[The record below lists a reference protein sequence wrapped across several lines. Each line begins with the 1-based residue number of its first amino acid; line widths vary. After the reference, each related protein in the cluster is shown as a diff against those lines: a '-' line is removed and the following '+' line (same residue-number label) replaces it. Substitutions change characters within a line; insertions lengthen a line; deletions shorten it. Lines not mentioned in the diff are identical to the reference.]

1 MTRDAIEPTY
11 NSPRARWLDLALVLA
26 ALGLGTYLVST
37 AGGPTSEEI
46 LARENNLFAAFS
58 PETIRSITLQGEQ
71 HSVKLRKV
79 PDEADPH
86 LFFLGENGRMPADP
100 AVIEELLSTLEYAT
114 WRRTLP
120 EESSLDLAKLGFESP
135 RLELSINAGARSYRL
150 LLGKP
155 AEFPHQSLYARVQ
168 DESGQ
173 VVTGV
178 VDQKLLSKLR
188 RGEQEFRGN
197 ALFLYGRSETSALT
211 IERNETQLQLRADSL
226 GFLTEQSTE
235 EDVTKIRAERDLS
248 DLIFYQMARA
258 SISTFV
264 DPVTAKSLIAD
275 DSNAISVIQ
284 ESHDAP
290 PVSVQFG
297 GRCPDDHLATVALR
311 TAPDVVAGCVTRT
324 ILTAFRISSEAIQDR
339 SAAPLN
345 PDEIDHVVIREKAP
359 HAKRESKLDL
369 IRSEDAFRL
378 LSHDSERVDLAA
390 GQEFLEVLSTGVL
403 ELVDS
408 PPKDLKRSGEIVIKG
423 QSLPTGAESLD
434 FLPKGNQED
443 PLVQELHL
451 ELYRDSSASAASPL
465 WVHRLDD
472 GAWLKVPKPLDWAF
486 SPNDAWAKDRHLLHV
501 ERDDILEVTVRSPNG
516 WTQTLDVKE
525 NLVKNG
531 ETVPADPLLSR
542 RLLDELSHLEAVRFV
557 SADSSREQAQME
569 ITFSARANAQ
579 ADEKEVIEHKLW
591 IGRRTRGG
599 YLAWSNFA
607 EGTFVVGLPSRSI
620 FNAPWGSR
628 ADLQIDVASITQLT
642 ARADD
647 RTYLFERQGE
657 SLRPNGGAAV
667 EDMVAPLEEAIRG
680 LEVIA
685 RVTHHPD
692 ALSLRRGNPQVSLKL
707 ELDSGKKFTVHI
719 GSPSEWQ
726 GMNVHVAWREG
737 EDANFVI
744 GKGSLD
750 ELLALL

>member
-1 MTRDAIEPTY
+1 MTRDATEPPH
-11 NSPRARWLDLALVLA
+11 SSARPRWLDLALVLA

-58 PETIRSITLQGEQ
+58 PETIRSITLRGGQ

-86 LFFLGENGRMPADP
+86 LFFLGESGHMPADP
-100 AVIEELLSTLEYAT
+100 AVIEEVLSTLEYAT

-120 EESSLDLAKLGFESP
+120 EEGARDLAKLGFESP

-155 AEFPHQSLYARVQ
+155 AEFPDQSLYARVQ
-168 DESGQ
+168 NESGQ
-173 VVTGV
+173 AVTGV
-178 VDQKLLSKLR
+178 VDDKLLDKLL

-197 ALFLYGRSETSALT
+197 ALFLYGRSETSALA
-211 IERNETQLQLRADSL
+211 IEQNETHLQLRADSL
-226 GFLTEQSTE
+226 GFLTEQSS
-235 EDVTKIRAERDLS
+235 EDGLEKIRAKRELS
-248 DLIFYQMARA
+248 DLIFFQMARA
-258 SISTFV
+258 SISTFI
-264 DPVTAKSLIAD
+264 DPTTAKSLIAD
-275 DSNAISVIQ
+275 DANAITVIQ

-290 PVSVQFG
+290 RVSVRFG
-297 GRCPDDHLATVALR
+297 GRCPNDKLSTVAMR
-311 TAPDVVAGCVTRT
+311 TAPDVVSGCVTRT
-324 ILTAFRISSEAIQDR
+324 ILPALRISSEAIRDR

-345 PDEIDHVVIREKAP
+345 PDEIDHVVIREKTP

-369 IRSEDAFRL
+369 IRSEDAFSL
-378 LSHDSERVDLAA
+378 LSHDSERVELAA

-403 ELVDS
+403 DLVDS

-423 QSLPTGAESLD
+423 QSLPTGAQSLD
-434 FLPKGNQED
+434 FVPNGNQQD

-451 ELYRDSSASAASPL
+451 ELYREASASPASPL

-472 GAWLKVPKPLDWAF
+472 GAWLTVPKSLDWAF
-486 SPNDAWAKDRHLLHV
+486 SPNDTWAKDRHLLQI
-501 ERDDILEVTVRSPNG
+501 EPDDILEVTVSKPDG
-516 WTQTLDVKE
+516 WAQTLDTRE
-525 NLVKNG
+525 NVVESA
-531 ETVPADPLLSR
+531 ETVTADPLLSR
-542 RLLDELSHLEAVRFV
+542 RVLDELAHLEAVRFV
-557 SADSSREQAQME
+557 AEDSSHAQAAME
-569 ITFSARANAQ
+569 ITFSVRANTQ
-579 ADEKEVIEHKLW
+579 AEKREVTENKLW

-599 YLAWSNFA
+599 YLAWSSFT
-607 EGTFVVGLPSRSI
+607 EGTFVIGLPTRSI

-628 ADLQIDVASITQLT
+628 AELQIDVASITQLT

-667 EDMVAPLEEAIRG
+667 EDMVAPLEEAIRAIN
-680 LEVIA
+680 VIA
-685 RVTHHPD
+685 RVTNHPD
-692 ALSLRRGNPQVSLKL
+692 GRSLRRGKPQVSLKL
-707 ELDSGKKFTVHI
+707 ELDSGENFTVHI
-719 GSPSEWQ
+719 GSPAEWQ

-737 EDANFVI
+737 EDGNFVI
-744 GKGSLD
+744 GKSSLD